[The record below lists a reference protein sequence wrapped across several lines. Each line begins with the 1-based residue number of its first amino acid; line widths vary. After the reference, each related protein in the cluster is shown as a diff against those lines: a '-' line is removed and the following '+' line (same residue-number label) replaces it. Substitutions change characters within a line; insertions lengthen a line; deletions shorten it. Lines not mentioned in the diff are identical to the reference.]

1 MRRSKNVQQM
11 REFFVAGIN
20 YNDKPHKATM
30 QRLNPPMG
38 VRCHL
43 VEQTILLE
51 CHYVFT
57 CRNRIKQILAN
68 VCSSFV
74 YTCEIAMERDGS
86 FRSSK

>member
-38 VRCHL
+38 VRCHTL
-43 VEQTILLE
+43 PG
-51 CHYVFT
+51 
-57 CRNRIKQILAN
+57 RAN
-68 VCSSFV
+68 NPFGMSLCIRMPESYKTNTSQR
-74 YTCEIAMERDGS
+74 M
-86 FRSSK
+86 